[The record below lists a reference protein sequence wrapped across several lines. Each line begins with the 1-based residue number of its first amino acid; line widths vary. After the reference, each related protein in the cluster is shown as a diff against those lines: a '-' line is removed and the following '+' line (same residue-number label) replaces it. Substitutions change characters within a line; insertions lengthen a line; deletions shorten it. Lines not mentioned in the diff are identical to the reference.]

1 MQRTPLISIPYT
13 MKIMEPRFVD
23 TIPRELEDGILYF
36 AMEYGTVLHKC
47 CCGCGSEVNTPL
59 SPTDW
64 NIKYDGKK
72 VSLSPSIGNWDY
84 PCRSHYWIIEN
95 EVVWARS
102 WSQSK
107 VEENRKEYQQ
117 VKIETDGSKKLRD
130 KNLFIRIWDWLA

>member
-1 MQRTPLISIPYT
+1 

-23 TIPRELEDGILYF
+23 TIPRELEDGVLYF

-64 NIKYDGKK
+64 NMKYDGKK

-84 PCRSHYWIIEN
+84 HCRSHYWIIEN

-102 WSQSK
+102 WSQSE
-107 VEENRKEYQQ
+107 VEENRREYPQ
-117 VKIETDGSKKLRD
+117 VKIETDGPKKMRD

>member
-1 MQRTPLISIPYT
+1 
-13 MKIMEPRFVD
+13 MEPRFVD
-23 TIPRELEDGILYF
+23 TIPRELEDGVLYF

-64 NIKYDGKK
+64 NMKYDGKK

-84 PCRSHYWIIEN
+84 HCRSHYWIIEN

-102 WSQSK
+102 WSQSE
-107 VEENRKEYQQ
+107 VEENRREYPQ
-117 VKIETDGSKKLRD
+117 VKIETDGPKKMRD

>member
-1 MQRTPLISIPYT
+1 

-23 TIPRELEDGILYF
+23 TIPRELEDGVLYF

-64 NIKYDGKK
+64 NMKYDGEK

-95 EVVWARS
+95 EVVWSRS
-102 WSQSK
+102 WSQSE
-107 VEENRKEYQQ
+107 VEENRREYQQ
-117 VKIETDGSKKLRD
+117 FKMEAERPKKLRD
-130 KNLFIRIWDWLA
+130 KNLFIRLWDWLT